1 MRFGIAF
8 VYAKI
13 FRDIIFIEG
22 ISRIKYK
29 RTKCLHH
36 DDKKKQYGSSGF
48 QFFFNL
54 RKSKDN
60 VYGDNMIL
68 IISKII

>member
-13 FRDIIFIEG
+13 FSDIIFIEG

-29 RTKCLHH
+29 RTECLHH